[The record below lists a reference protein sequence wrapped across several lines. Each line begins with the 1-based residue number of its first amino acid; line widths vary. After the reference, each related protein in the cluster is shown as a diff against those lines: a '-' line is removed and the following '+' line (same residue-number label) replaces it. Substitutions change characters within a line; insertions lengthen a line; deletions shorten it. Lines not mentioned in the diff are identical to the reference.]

1 MSGLKHEL
9 NGKHT
14 FNSCNQQVLTHS
26 FLLHPLTCLLNPMK
40 EAVCCL
46 WTRPQP
52 QIYSGWEFVDVRA
65 AGRCCLHS
73 KVTPL
78 WTEMP
83 LCRLTERIHLPLI
96 SPYSHKH
103 GARSRS
109 SCLPACP
116 APPPYPRPSHL
127 HSTVQG
133 RGRGENSVHSQQM
146 ASLKSQRAYQCKA
159 AACTVWALSC
169 SLNDRTSAPAFGP
182 ASHALGLQ
190 DM

>member
-116 APPPYPRPSHL
+116 APPPYPRAPLPSPFNGTGQRWRGKVDSSSCTDFDDCACEFPVRLLWSVNNTCLPSH
-127 HSTVQG
+127 HT
-133 RGRGENSVHSQQM
+133 
-146 ASLKSQRAYQCKA
+146 
-159 AACTVWALSC
+159 T
-169 SLNDRTSAPAFGP
+169 D
-182 ASHALGLQ
+182 SHPK
-190 DM
+190 